1 MVEAKGFENMEGICI
16 INTWEKNLV
25 EFNKDLFSKNVI
37 YEMKRKIRDLKQFG
51 NIHASMKEFTTL

>member
-1 MVEAKGFENMEGICI
+1 MEGICI

-37 YEMKRKIRDLKQFG
+37 YEMKRKIRDLKQVG